1 MTNPIRDIPR
11 FQEVFHAEFKELR
24 KRRARSM
31 LDVVPADVPHP
42 VPSVA
47 HGFTGIALSGG
58 GVRSA
63 VFSLGV
69 LQGLQSK
76 WVVDCADY
84 LSTVSGGGY
93 IGTALTLGMSTNGGV
108 FPFSRNAEDPG
119 ETPEVQ
125 HLRDNSRYLLQN
137 GVSSAISALAIY
149 LRGIVMN
156 LIIVLPFLLLSSA
169 ALIVVYPDTAHLS
182 SNNFFVEGL
191 SKIPSFAGLGEI
203 VSNFALPLTLIG
215 AGIVLVLLA
224 VYAVFVSIFPILPLE
239 KRRFWA
245 RIAAVILGLYGL
257 TFIAELHPWLL
268 RAAFIYE
275 GMIPVQPETGSQVLT
290 PQFANWLFAI
300 VKNIVIW
307 VGPLVVAVL
316 PFIKE
321 LAGKASEDAAG
332 GWIEFAKR
340 LASRAVLIFAAAI
353 VPLTLWVIM
362 MQLAYWGTA
371 VSVCSDPNQLIQECN
386 PYRVI
391 DNWKHAPSLLQSLL
405 GLKDPVGQPNLNR
418 FHVSGWYFSLAVP
431 TLVFAWLVFNVNANS
446 LHQLYRDRLG
456 SAFLVKRPHPG
467 SHKVEPADLFK
478 LTDMNTQAPYHLI
491 NTALNVPGSTFAN
504 ARGRN
509 ADFFLF
515 SRCFVGSEAT
525 GYAPTALVEKVTDGL
540 NIGTAMAISGAAA
553 APNMGVASM
562 RPLSPTIAFLNVR
575 LGRWLRHPVDIVD
588 WAKSTTRK
596 PTDKPSWFGRPG
608 PLYLLCEAF
617 FKSGREVTKTEGH
630 RLPHGFVFLTDGGHV
645 ENLGVYEL
653 LRRRCALIIA
663 VDGEADPDL
672 DGGSLVQLE
681 RFARIDLDIQ
691 IDMGWKSIATRTRA
705 VGEEVKKKIVNPS
718 PGPHVAL
725 GLISYPSL
733 YDGGPREKGV
743 LVYIKASLSGDEN
756 DYIMAYKAAHASFPH
771 ETTLDQ
777 FFSEE
782 QVEVY
787 RALGEHIARRFL
799 DGSDPTAAA
808 FAHRA
813 ELLDMV
819 RAAIPGATPV

>member
-1 MTNPIRDIPR
+1 MTSTIPDIAG
-11 FQEVFHAEFKELR
+11 FDEVFRAELEELR
-24 KRRARSM
+24 KRRARTM
-31 LDVVPADVPHP
+31 LDVVPGEEARP
-42 VPSVA
+42 VPRVA
-47 HGFTGIALSGG
+47 HGLIGIALSGG

-76 WVVDCADY
+76 GLVDCVDY

-93 IGTALTLGMSTNGGV
+93 IGTALTVGMSTNGGV
-108 FPFSRNAEDPG
+108 FPFGREGDGPG

-125 HLRDNSRYLLQN
+125 HLRDNSRYLLQE
-137 GVSSAISALAIY
+137 GLRSAISALAIY

-156 LIIVLPFLLLSSA
+156 AIILLPFLLLGSA
-169 ALIVVYPDTAHLS
+169 ALIAWNPDTAYLV
-182 SNNFFVEGL
+182 SNDFFFGDL
-191 SKIPSFAGLGEI
+191 SKYVGNI
-203 VSNFALPLTLIG
+203 ALPLTAIASLVI
-215 AGIVLVLLA
+215 LVLLA
-224 VYAVFVSIFPILPLE
+224 GYAVGVSVCPILPLE
-239 KRRFWA
+239 KRRSLA
-245 RIAAVILGLYGL
+245 RIAAVILGFYVII
-257 TFIAELHPWLL
+257 FILEVHPWLL

-275 GMIPVQPETGSQVLT
+275 GKIPEQAQAAQVLN
-290 PQFANWLFAI
+290 PQFMNWLFAI
-300 VKNIVIW
+300 IKKIVIW
-307 VGPLVVAVL
+307 IGPFVVAVL

-321 LAGKASEDAAG
+321 LAAKATAGAAG

-340 LASRAVLIFAAAI
+340 LASRVVLVFAAAI
-353 VPLTLWVIM
+353 VPLALWVIM

-371 VSVCSDPNQLIQECN
+371 VSGCINANQTLQDCSPGALIDSWQ
-386 PYRVI
+386 
-391 DNWKHAPSLLQSLL
+391 HAPRFLQWLLGVKQQVQQQSL
-405 GLKDPVGQPNLNR
+405 DW
-418 FHVSGWYFSLAVP
+418 FHVSGRYFGAAVLI
-431 TLVFAWLVFNVNANS
+431 LVFAWLVFNVNANS

-456 SAFLVKRPHPG
+456 SAFLVKRQRPG
-467 SHKVEPADLFK
+467 SDKLEPADLFK
-478 LTDMNTQAPYHLI
+478 LTDLNGQAPYHLI

-504 ARGRN
+504 RRGRN

-525 GYAPTALVEKVTDGL
+525 GYAPTGLVQEATDGL
-540 NIGTAMAISGAAA
+540 NMGTAMAISGAAA

-575 LGRWLRHPVDIVD
+575 LGRWLRHPVDVVMR
-588 WAKSTTRK
+588 AKSHRRK
-596 PTDKPSWFGRPG
+596 PAWWFGKPG
-608 PLYLLCEAF
+608 PTYLLREAF
-617 FKSGREVTKTEGH
+617 FKSGREITKVHPG
-630 RLPHGFVFLTDGGHV
+630 RPRRQGFVFLTDGGHI

-653 LRRRCALIIA
+653 LRRRCALVIA

-681 RFARIDLDIQ
+681 RFARIDLDTR
-691 IDMGWKSIATRTRA
+691 IDMAWKSIATRTREVA
-705 VGEEVKKKIVNPS
+705 QEVKEKIVNPTA
-718 PGPHVAL
+718 GPHVAL
-725 GLISYPSL
+725 GLIDYPAARN
-733 YDGGPREKGV
+733 GGPREKAV

-756 DYIMAYKAAHASFPH
+756 DYVMAYKAAHGAFPH

-799 DGSDPTAAA
+799 DGSDPVAAA
-808 FAHRA
+808 DERRA
-813 ELLDMV
+813 ELLQML